1 MPPLPE
7 TAALRLATPRPSL
20 LYGGRRSTAGDRR
33 RPRMNRTIADLA
45 HRMLGRRQE
54 ALSSAE
60 SRVLASTIEG
70 RTVARDVNTDVSDRQ
85 SRGDRVAD
93 SIGFVVF
100 LAAWTSANAVLLGR
114 ESFDPYPFIFLNLI
128 LSMVAA
134 LQAPI
139 IMMAQ
144 NRQAQRDR
152 IDAAHD
158 YEVNLK
164 AEIEVMALHEKVD
177 ELRRKEIALLRE
189 EIAVLTAELRDWRA
203 EGSAG
208 ART

>member
-1 MPPLPE
+1 ME
-7 TAALRLATPRPSL
+7 T
-20 LYGGRRSTAGDRR
+20 
-33 RPRMNRTIADLA
+33 RMNRTIAELA
-45 HRMLGRRQE
+45 RRWLGRRQE
-54 ALSSAE
+54 TLSSAE
-60 SRVLASTIEG
+60 NRVIESAVER
-70 RTVARDVNTDVSDRQ
+70 RTVARDVNAAVSDQ
-85 SRGDRVAD
+85 AGFGDRIAD
-93 SIGFVVF
+93 RIARIGGSWSFILGFLGF
-100 LAAWTSANAVLLGR
+100 LAFWTAGNTVLLGR
-114 ESFDPYPFIFLNLI
+114 DIFDPYPFIFLNLV

-152 IDAAHD
+152 IDASHD

-189 EIAVLTAELRDWRA
+189 EIAMLTAELREWRA
-203 EGSAG
+203 EGRPSTPG
-208 ART
+208 

>member
-1 MPPLPE
+1 
-7 TAALRLATPRPSL
+7 
-20 LYGGRRSTAGDRR
+20 
-33 RPRMNRTIADLA
+33 MNRTIADLA

-60 SRVLASTIEG
+60 NRVLASAIEG

-85 SRGDRVAD
+85 SRGDRIAD
-93 SIGFVVF
+93 SIARVGGSWSFIIGFVVF

-189 EIAVLTAELRDWRA
+189 EVAILTAELRDWRA
-203 EGSAG
+203 EGRSG
-208 ART
+208 ATS

>member
-1 MPPLPE
+1 
-7 TAALRLATPRPSL
+7 
-20 LYGGRRSTAGDRR
+20 
-33 RPRMNRTIADLA
+33 
-45 HRMLGRRQE
+45 MLGR
-54 ALSSAE
+54 
-60 SRVLASTIEG
+60 G
-70 RTVARDVNTDVSDRQ
+70 
-85 SRGDRVAD
+85 
-93 SIGFVVF
+93 
-100 LAAWTSANAVLLGR
+100 
-114 ESFDPYPFIFLNLI
+114 SFDPYPFIFLNLI

-152 IDAAHD
+152 IDATHD

-189 EIAVLTAELRDWRA
+189 ELATLTAELREWRA
-203 EGSAG
+203 ETGSG
-208 ART
+208 PAR